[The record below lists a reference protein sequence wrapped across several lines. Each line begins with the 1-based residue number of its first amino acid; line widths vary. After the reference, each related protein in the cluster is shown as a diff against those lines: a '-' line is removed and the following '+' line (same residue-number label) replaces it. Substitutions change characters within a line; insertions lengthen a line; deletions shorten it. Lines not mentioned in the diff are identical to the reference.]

1 MSTSTEPTSEQ
12 KGGSAKSEAVFV
24 LEDDGKLPG
33 ILAQHW
39 AVDEELLLE
48 NVSERNEELS
58 TEELVKGLLLSNEE
72 VDRASQRRWIGL
84 KRATSSFSDW
94 ESVDSLQFIQM
105 GEVEVARWLKSA
117 QKRFDIK
124 DDVIKAIA
132 ARLTHVMPD
141 M

>member
-94 ESVDSLQFIQM
+94 ESVDSLQFIQIQSSTR
-105 GEVEVARWLKSA
+105 VKWKSLDGS
-117 QKRFDIK
+117 KVPRNDLI
-124 DDVIKAIA
+124 
-132 ARLTHVMPD
+132 
-141 M
+141 